1 MSRLF
6 DAASSTFMKDN
17 YDYYNRQGDFLEVLR
32 GCGDAEVKYRRDDGW
47 TVLMWMSRHHDWP
60 KVAKRRRPRR
70 SGRRGVRRDEQRA
83 QRLAVRVQDR
93 AAAARAIVPEDV
105 AKADGED
112 DGGRRAGVRSSDSIA
127 HREG

>member
-47 TVLMWMSRHHDWP
+47 TVLMWMSR
-60 KVAKRRRPRR
+60 R
-70 SGRRGVRRDEQRA
+70 RRGVRRDEQRA

-93 AAAARAIVPEDV
+93 AAAARAVVPEDV